1 MEIRLLACCVAKTSC
16 AGWNCNRTRD
26 KNANQKIYQHQKGVK
41 MKENSLQLQVES
53 ALLQDRLTQDF
64 GIEVLDSNGVVTL
77 RGVVPSREV
86 RDRAEAIVRTVVG
99 VTNVIN
105 ELDVI

>member
-1 MEIRLLACCVAKTSC
+1 
-16 AGWNCNRTRD
+16 
-26 KNANQKIYQHQKGVK
+26 

-53 ALLQDRLTQDF
+53 ALLQDSITQDY

-77 RGVVPSREV
+77 RGMVPNRTVREQAEAVTREV
-86 RDRAEAIVRTVVG
+86 AG
-99 VTNVIN
+99 VTSVIN

>member
-1 MEIRLLACCVAKTSC
+1 LAGIAIARRLRISTKQNFSKQ
-16 AGWNCNRTRD
+16 R
-26 KNANQKIYQHQKGVK
+26 GVK

-53 ALLQDRLTQDF
+53 ALLQDSITQDY

-77 RGVVPSREV
+77 RGMVPNRTVREQAEAVTREV
-86 RDRAEAIVRTVVG
+86 AG
-99 VTNVIN
+99 VTSVIN

>member
-1 MEIRLLACCVAKTSC
+1 
-16 AGWNCNRTRD
+16 
-26 KNANQKIYQHQKGVK
+26 

-53 ALLQDRLTQDF
+53 ALLQDRLTED
-64 GIEVLDSNGVVTL
+64 GDIEVLDTNGIVTL
-77 RGVVPSREV
+77 RGIVRSREA
-86 RDRAEAIVRTVVG
+86 RDRAEALAREITG